1 MQQPAQIITQ
11 SELSVYANSWRI
23 SLEADNRPATTRRI
37 YLLAVHKLDAYL
49 ADMGMPQ
56 SLSGLTSEHIRQWQ
70 RHELSR
76 SAPGSVRV
84 YHAALKVFFNWLL
97 SEGEL
102 RESPLGTVKAP
113 TLPETAVRVLT
124 EDELIVLVR
133 CCERDDSFAGRRD
146 TALLRVFID
155 TGCRLAEVAGLR
167 ADSVDMKTGLVEV
180 MGKGHRPRIVHLRPR
195 ALRSVDRYM
204 RKRALHPHAGKPALW
219 LGQQGGLHPNTIAQI
234 VRRRGIQAGLG
245 NDLHPHL
252 LRHAFAHWFL
262 QAGGREGDLQAL
274 GGWRSVDVMRRYA
287 AAARADRAIA
297 AHGAMEERV

>member
-1 MQQPAQIITQ
+1 
-11 SELSVYANSWRI
+11 
-23 SLEADNRPATTRRI
+23 
-37 YLLAVHKLDAYL
+37 
-49 ADMGMPQ
+49 
-56 SLSGLTSEHIRQWQ
+56 
-70 RHELSR
+70 
-76 SAPGSVRV
+76 
-84 YHAALKVFFNWLL
+84 
-97 SEGEL
+97 
-102 RESPLGTVKAP
+102 
-113 TLPETAVRVLT
+113 VLT